1 MAFIYYLLV
10 GMSLLSFREIANYL
24 VILNTFMLFS
34 VFGG

>member
-1 MAFIYYLLV
+1 MVFIYFLLV
-10 GMSLLSFREIANYL
+10 DMSLLFFREIANYL